1 MVFAAGKRL
10 EGRRSCE
17 LTGGVAGR
25 WEVLLA
31 PGEPA
36 WGCRSHLGPVSSW
49 VMSAFFAGLEVS
61 KEKARRVQRGH
72 NVQLLLG
79 SFFLNLC
86 TELESKSW
94 KLLRA
99 PGGVGLGLQAQLW
112 VPALTSHGQILS
124 QASPTPQI
132 SARPPP
138 PHPALSVHPW
148 LQFAFST
155 VEHPQQPQCGAPPAS
170 SHLIKRCLSFAGDV
184 SGLVPRLCTHML
196 ILSRL
201 LQQRVPAPQGSSGAG

>member
-1 MVFAAGKRL
+1 MSPPEPEQGGAGAAWGRVLMVFAAGKRL

-138 PHPALSVHPW
+138 ILPFLCILGCSLHFPPW
-148 LQFAFST
+148 SIPSSRSAGL
-155 VEHPQQPQCGAPPAS
+155 PQPLP
-170 SHLIKRCLSFAGDV
+170 
-184 SGLVPRLCTHML
+184 T
-196 ILSRL
+196 
-201 LQQRVPAPQGSSGAG
+201 